1 MGLPWGAL
9 GGAISYTVVSYAVV
23 VPLYAISIGRNG
35 PVTTRNLIETTGP
48 HWIGCLVAAAITK
61 TSAASLLDGNSL
73 TGLATL
79 LALSYSSYLI
89 AIMCFAPK
97 RALAKRLLRY
107 GYGNTAAQI

>member
-1 MGLPWGAL
+1 MRM
-9 GGAISYTVVSYAVV
+9 VSSA
-23 VPLYAISIGRNG
+23 PKNCRSG
-35 PVTTRNLIETTGP
+35 PS
-48 HWIGCLVAAAITK
+48 ITK

-89 AIMCFAPK
+89 AILYFAPK

-107 GYGNTAAQI
+107 GYGKTAAQILRELSRIAGKTIGLPA